1 MRPGLMG
8 RKLGM
13 SQLFDDDKHI
23 IPVTVIQADP
33 NVILQVKT
41 ADNDG
46 YDAVKLGFDDVK
58 PQRARR
64 ADAGQSKAAEA
75 GPKRFF
81 GEVRLDEAAGEDLA
95 VGKTLTVEQFEAG
108 QKVDVC
114 GTSKGRGFAGVMKRH
129 GFKGAIATHGTHEFF
144 RHGGAIGMATT
155 PAHVIKGM
163 KMPGQMGNK
172 RATTQNL
179 TVVRVD
185 AEQNLLFIKGSV
197 PGARKSLVWVR
208 GAVKTRKKR

>member
-13 SQLFDDDKHI
+13 SQLFDEDRNV

-41 ADNDG
+41 ADKDG

-64 ADAGQSKAAEA
+64 ADVGQSKAAA
-75 GPKRFF
+75 APPKRFV
-81 GEVRLDEAAGEDLA
+81 GELRLDEPAGDDLA
-95 VGKTLTVEQFEAG
+95 VGKTLTVELFEDG
-108 QKVDVC
+108 QKVDVR
-114 GTSKGRGFAGVMKRH
+114 GTSKGRGYAGVMKRH
-129 GFKGAIATHGTHEFF
+129 NFKGAIRTHGTHEFF
-144 RHGGAIGMATT
+144 RHGGSIGMATT

-163 KMPGQMGNK
+163 KMPGQMGNA
-172 RATTQNL
+172 RVTTQNL
-179 TVVRVD
+179 TVARVD
-185 AEQNLLFIKGSV
+185 AEQNLLFIKGAV
-197 PGARKSLVWVR
+197 PGPRSGLVWVH
-208 GAVKTRKKR
+208 GAIKAKK

>member
-13 SQLFDDDKHI
+13 SQLFDDDKRVV
-23 IPVTVIQADP
+23 PVTVIQADP
-33 NVILQVKT
+33 NVVLQVKT
-41 ADNDG
+41 ADHDG
-46 YDAVKLGFDDVK
+46 YDAVKLGFGEIK

-64 ADAGQSKAAEA
+64 ADAGQSKGAEA
-75 GPKRFF
+75 PPKRFF
-81 GEVRLDEAAGEDLA
+81 GEIRLDEPAGEDLA

-108 QKVDVC
+108 QKVDVR

-163 KMPGQMGNK
+163 KMPGQMGNA
-172 RATTQNL
+172 RVTTQNL
-179 TVVRVD
+179 TIARVD

-197 PGARKSLVWVR
+197 PGARQGLVWVR
-208 GAVKTRKKR
+208 GAVKARKK